1 MRRLRLV
8 LGLARIVVGIIFVVG
23 SLNPPEPKCGAQV
36 MKPGDVCVIGNKAV
50 TYADRKGGVDKR
62 ALGIGTGLGV
72 IGALLV
78 VTGVRRR
85 QRTEPVP
92 PSAAD

>member
-8 LGLARIVVGIIFVVG
+8 LGIALIVVGIIFVVV

-36 MKPGDVCVIGNKAV
+36 MKPGDVCVIANKAV
-50 TYADRKGGVDKR
+50 SYADLKGGVDRK
-62 ALGIGTGLGV
+62 ALGAGTGIGV

-78 VTGVRRR
+78 LTGVRRR
-85 QRTEPVP
+85 QRTEPAP
-92 PSAAD
+92 PPAAD